1 MHTVGDTVAPV
12 VDRAV
17 GPGPLFTGIPGIR
30 LVHRSYPV
38 EFGPILRACY
48 DAQIDGKF
56 GTLEEGI
63 EYGRSVIQKS
73 GE

>member
-1 MHTVGDTVAPV
+1 MGRHLIQLGLN
-12 VDRAV
+12 
-17 GPGPLFTGIPGIR
+17 PGP
-30 LVHRSYPV
+30 

-56 GTLEEGI
+56 ATLEEGI
-63 EYGRSVIQKS
+63 EYGRSVIEEL